1 MPRIAADV
9 TWLVGRT
16 PLVEL
21 ARVSP
26 PGVRLIGKLESWNPS
41 GSNKDRAALGM
52 IRHAERSGFLRPGG
66 TIVECSSGDLGLA
79 IAMVGRQ
86 LGYRVVLTM
95 PESVHSSRQRIPLSL
110 GAEIVLTPAS
120 EGMRGAM
127 AHAERLAKETAGG
140 LCLQAFTNRA
150 NARAHAETT
159 AREIWE
165 DTDGQ
170 VGLVV
175 VPVGT
180 GGTAAG
186 CLMFF
191 RELGVAVAG
200 VQPAASPVL
209 TGGRPGPHAIPGLGA
224 GFVPEI
230 LVPGDF
236 SAIVDV
242 TDDQAI
248 EGTRS
253 LARLESLLLGP
264 ASGAVL
270 HAAQQLGQRDAWAK
284 KLVVAVLPD
293 SAEGYLDHL
302 CMQQEAP

>member
-1 MPRIAADV
+1 MPRIAADI

-21 ARVSP
+21 AQLAP
-26 PGVRLIGKLESWNPS
+26 PGTRLVGKLEAWNPS

-66 TIVECSSGDLGLA
+66 TIAECSSGDLGLA
-79 IAMVGRQ
+79 IATIGCR

-95 PESVHSSRQRIPLSL
+95 PLGTPPSRQRLLRSL
-110 GAEIVLTPAS
+110 GAEIVLTPAH

-127 AHAERLAKETAGG
+127 SQAERIAKETPGG

-150 NARAHAETT
+150 NARAHEAT

-165 DTDGQ
+165 DTEGK

-175 VPVGT
+175 APVGT

-186 CLMFF
+186 CLAFF
-191 RELGVAVAG
+191 RDLGVAVAG
-200 VQPAASPVL
+200 VQPATSAVL
-209 TGGRPGPHAIPGLGA
+209 TGGSAGPHGIPGLGA
-224 GFVPEI
+224 GFIPEI
-230 LVPGDF
+230 LVPGELA
-236 SAIVDV
+236 AIVDV
-242 TDDQAI
+242 SDA
-248 EGTRS
+248 EAAAGMRN
-253 LARLESLLLGP
+253 LARHESLLVGP

-270 HAAQQLGQRDAWAK
+270 HAAQLLGKAPQWQGR
-284 KLVVAVLPD
+284 LVVAVLPD
-293 SAEGYLDHL
+293 AAERYLDHP
-302 CMQQEAP
+302 CMQEQGP

>member
-1 MPRIAADV
+1 MARIAADV

-26 PGVRLIGKLESWNPS
+26 PGTRIVGKLDGWNPS

-52 IRHAERSGFLRPGG
+52 IRHAERSGFLRKGG

-79 IAMVGRQ
+79 VASMGRR

-95 PESVHSSRQRIPLSL
+95 PETICRERRSLLAML
-110 GAEIVLTPAS
+110 GAEVVSTPVG

-127 AHAERLAKETAGG
+127 VRAEQIAKQTPGA

-150 NARAHAETT
+150 NSRMHAETT

-165 DTDGQ
+165 DMDGA

-175 VPVGT
+175 APIGT

-186 CLMFF
+186 CVSFF
-191 RELGVAVAG
+191 RELRVPVAG

-209 TGGRPGPHAIPGLGA
+209 TGGRAGPHDIPGLGA
-224 GFVPEI
+224 GFIPEI
-230 LVPGDF
+230 LVPGDLA
-236 SAIVDV
+236 AIVDV
-242 TDDQAI
+242 TDSQAAA
-248 EGTRS
+248 GTRQ
-253 LARLESLLLGP
+253 LAREESLLVGP
-264 ASGAVL
+264 ASGAVF
-270 HAAQQLGQRDAWAK
+270 HAAVQLAQRSEFAGGPI
-284 KLVVAVLPD
+284 VAVLPD
-293 SAEGYLDHL
+293 RADHHLDHASIAGG
-302 CMQQEAP
+302 Q